1 MKNANKI
8 RSSESYNNYSYLNTD
23 KFQDVR
29 TKLDK
34 FRYKY
39 HLDLSSVEL
48 ADAMV
53 TDIHKFAQENL
64 KHTEENSKLK
74 LELENSQISL
84 KAFKAENSR
93 LIKENNEIHRELLQ
107 IKTNYSSSNIS
118 KTLEVKRLVEEKNDF
133 KYMYINFKHKLET
146 LNRENE
152 ELKHRITLMLNSIYE
167 GNMSESSLRK
177 MFNYDDNIRVLN
189 EEIEKNLDL
198 GIHIK
203 PRGIT
208 TNININLE
216 NEFYQQPI
224 NNEESLSLKKNC
236 LKDIIE
242 KTFKN
247 FDNYTKIDKSEKIP
261 EEIISLE
268 TISGGPFNSNT
279 LNFGSSSSKKY
290 STIDLEFYEEKLKVL
305 QDDIKMK
312 DSELSRLQRLLKNET
327 TPNEGS
333 EMIINFLKKDIGNL
347 KEKYEHRIDTIIK
360 ENKIYENRITEMNNK
375 IKHFE
380 NHHPYILELQKKLK
394 IFEDKNLSLQEEIS
408 KFQNESKILNLENS
422 NLQVKF
428 KDLKENYVEKILVSF
443 NEEKFNKLSKDYTNN
458 QDLISK
464 LDQRIIELT
473 ANYNT
478 NERSLNSEIKTLNCQ
493 VEELKLEIEII
504 KRENNKLEKEKEEL
518 KQNINLIQMNIM
530 KKNNTVNEFQ
540 EKLEGIS
547 SDRLILEKE
556 KINLNLIIS
565 ELEQKIHI
573 LKKELIVKENEI
585 ERINNLNLIF
595 QKQIEFFE
603 SKLKII

>member
-1 MKNANKI
+1 MKRANKI
-8 RSSESYNNYSYLNTD
+8 TSSESYNNYSYLNTD

-64 KHTEENSKLK
+64 KHTDENSKLK
-74 LELENSQISL
+74 SELENSQISL

-107 IKTNYSSSNIS
+107 IKTNHSSSNIS

-133 KYMYINFKHKLET
+133 KYMYINSKHKLET
-146 LNRENE
+146 LHRENE
-152 ELKHRITLMLNSIYE
+152 ELKHRITLMLNRIYE

-189 EEIEKNLDL
+189 EEIEKHLDL

-216 NEFYQQPI
+216 NEFHQLPI

-247 FDNYTKIDKSEKIP
+247 FDNSTKIEKSEKIP

-279 LNFGSSSSKKY
+279 LNFGTSKKY

-305 QDDIKMK
+305 QDDIRMK

-333 EMIINFLKKDIGNL
+333 EMIITFLKKDIGNI

-408 KFQNESKILNLENS
+408 KFRNESKILNLENA
-422 NLQVKF
+422 NLQLKF

-443 NEEKFNKLSKDYTNN
+443 NEEKFNKLSKEYTSN

-493 VEELKLEIEII
+493 VEDLKLEIEII
-504 KRENNKLEKEKEEL
+504 KRENNKLEMEKEEL

-565 ELEQKIHI
+565 ELEEKIHI

-603 SKLKII
+603 SK

>member
-1 MKNANKI
+1 MKRANKI
-8 RSSESYNNYSYLNTD
+8 TSSESYNNYSYLNTD

-64 KHTEENSKLK
+64 KHTDENSKLK

-107 IKTNYSSSNIS
+107 IKTNHSSSNIS

-133 KYMYINFKHKLET
+133 KYMYINSKHKLET
-146 LNRENE
+146 LHRENE
-152 ELKHRITLMLNSIYE
+152 ELKHRITWMLNRIYE
-167 GNMSESSLRK
+167 GNMGESSLRK

-189 EEIEKNLDL
+189 EEIEKNHDL

-216 NEFYQQPI
+216 NEFHQLPI

-236 LKDIIE
+236 LKEIIE

-247 FDNYTKIDKSEKIP
+247 FDNSAKIDRSEKIP

-268 TISGGPFNSNT
+268 TISGGPFHSNT
-279 LNFGSSSSKKY
+279 LNFGSSKKY

-305 QDDIKMK
+305 QDDIRMK

-333 EMIINFLKKDIGNL
+333 EMIIKFLKKDIGNI

-360 ENKIYENRITEMNNK
+360 ENKNYENRITEMNYK

-408 KFQNESKILNLENS
+408 KFRNESKILNLENA
-422 NLQVKF
+422 NLQLKF
-428 KDLKENYVEKILVSF
+428 KDLKENYVEKFLVSF

-458 QDLISK
+458 QDLITK

-478 NERSLNSEIKTLNCQ
+478 NERSLNSEIKALNCQ
-493 VEELKLEIEII
+493 VEDLKSEIEII

-565 ELEQKIHI
+565 ELEEKIHI
-573 LKKELIVKENEI
+573 LKKELIVNENEI

-603 SKLKII
+603 SK